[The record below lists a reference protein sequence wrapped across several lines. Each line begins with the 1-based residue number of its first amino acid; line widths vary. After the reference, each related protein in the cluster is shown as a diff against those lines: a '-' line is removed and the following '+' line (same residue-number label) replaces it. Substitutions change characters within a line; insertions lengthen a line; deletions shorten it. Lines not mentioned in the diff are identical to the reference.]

1 MKKELMPILFQF
13 ESERIKAIWKNLS
26 QLNFF
31 DLVSNCQK
39 EINEVIKKENGNVSR
54 IKIWVMKKI
63 ENEKKRKINE
73 LLNKYEKDFNYT
85 HVDKDESQ
93 KMKIILDLKF
103 GEEKIKK
110 WIKEN
115 SDKNKIKIREI
126 YNRLEDDYFISAII
140 DEEEA
145 IEKIIE
151 LNYDYERLKVWVE
164 EII

>member
-63 ENEKKRKINE
+63 ENEKKHKINE

-93 KMKIILDLKF
+93 KMKI
-103 GEEKIKK
+103 
-110 WIKEN
+110 
-115 SDKNKIKIREI
+115 S
-126 YNRLEDDYFISAII
+126 
-140 DEEEA
+140 
-145 IEKIIE
+145 
-151 LNYDYERLKVWVE
+151 
-164 EII
+164 

>member
-1 MKKELMPILFQF
+1 
-13 ESERIKAIWKNLS
+13 
-26 QLNFF
+26 
-31 DLVSNCQK
+31 
-39 EINEVIKKENGNVSR
+39 
-54 IKIWVMKKI
+54 
-63 ENEKKRKINE
+63 
-73 LLNKYEKDFNYT
+73 
-85 HVDKDESQ
+85 
-93 KMKIILDLKF
+93 LKF